1 MWALLMHSTHPQRLK
16 RTFIFLNSLSE
27 PTLLL
32 TFNGW
37 PLRSVCTF
45 VTPCVYLTIISR
57 LWHSE
62 GRAGQRQHVNIWA
75 SVFWA
80 REMFS
85 LPSLPIWRSFA
96 GISPSSLKYLT
107 GDLLCVV
114 TVWWKVKW
122 SCFFFS
128 EEQMPSFM
136 FLKDYRHQGWV
147 TGPQSAR
154 GRKKKESKA
163 GSVPVGF
170 WWYVWLQICSGI
182 SSTKAHSLLMQLL
195 HYQLILCRWALCQNI
210 VFRPLDLILVL
221 SFGESTPKTTDN
233 GQLTVS

>member
-122 SCFFFS
+122 SCFFFFWRANAQFHVFKRLSTSRLSYWAS
-128 EEQMPSFM
+128 EC
-136 FLKDYRHQGWV
+136 QG
-147 TGPQSAR
+147 P
-154 GRKKKESKA
+154 KKKRNPRL
-163 GSVPVGF
+163 GRCQLVFGDMIDCRFVQGLVPLKHTL
-170 WWYVWLQICSGI
+170 Y
-182 SSTKAHSLLMQLL
+182 
-195 HYQLILCRWALCQNI
+195 
-210 VFRPLDLILVL
+210 
-221 SFGESTPKTTDN
+221 
-233 GQLTVS
+233 

>member
-1 MWALLMHSTHPQRLK
+1 MKVFRWHFSQFLE
-16 RTFIFLNSLSE
+16 IFDRGF
-27 PTLLL
+27 TL
-32 TFNGW
+32 
-37 PLRSVCTF
+37 C
-45 VTPCVYLTIISR
+45 C
-57 LWHSE
+57 H
-62 GRAGQRQHVNIWA
+62 
-75 SVFWA
+75 
-80 REMFS
+80 
-85 LPSLPIWRSFA
+85 
-96 GISPSSLKYLT
+96 
-107 GDLLCVV
+107 CVV
-114 TVWWKVKW
+114 ESEVELL
-122 SCFFFS
+122 FFFS

-221 SFGESTPKTTDN
+221 NFGESTQKQQTMASWPLAKQIVMLAN
-233 GQLTVS
+233 VSTPG